1 MDIYL
6 VIELLSQRS
15 VNDMESPRKRKLA
28 WHRPQIV
35 VMARTPAG
43 NSVLVSCKFHSS
55 VVVDEAAQNGAC
67 LIADHDCEYACY
79 RIESS

>member
-35 VMARTPAG
+35 VMARMPAD
-43 NSVLVSCKFHSS
+43 NSVLVTCKYHDAPGGFE
-55 VVVDEAAQNGAC
+55 VQFGAC
-67 LIADHDCEYACY
+67 LEVDHSCSENCEI
-79 RIESS
+79 IEIS